1 MGRVTFSLFNREFQF
16 ISEKDDDDKLKD
28 LSNKFKQKIE
38 ILKNETNEED
48 SIKLLVYLSI
58 NLLNENLKLNEELEK
73 NNSFEQENII
83 LQIID
88 KIKKTINKD

>member
-16 ISEKDDDDKLKD
+16 ISEKDDDEKLKD
-28 LSNKFKQKIE
+28 LSDKFKQKIE

-58 NLLNENLKLNEELEK
+58 NLLNENLKLKEELEK

>member
-1 MGRVTFSLFNREFQF
+1 LGRVTFSLFNREFQF
-16 ISEKDDDDKLKD
+16 ISEKDDDEKLKD
-28 LSNKFKQKIE
+28 LSDKFKQKIE

-58 NLLNENLKLNEELEK
+58 NLLNENLKLKEELEK